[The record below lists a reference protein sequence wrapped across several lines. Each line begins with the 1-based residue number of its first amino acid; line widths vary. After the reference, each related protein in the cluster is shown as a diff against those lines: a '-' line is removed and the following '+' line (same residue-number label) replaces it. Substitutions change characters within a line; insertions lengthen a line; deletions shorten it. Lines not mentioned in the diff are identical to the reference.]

1 LERFARHKHS
11 SLFTNYRR
19 NNFYDFG
26 PLRLHN
32 KTFQQRDR
40 NKLECFQMTEIY
52 TLPKSS
58 SVPGPDLPYAV
69 ADAALV
75 EDGHGG
81 VVLVGGTDGAKELSS
96 LYRLEHA
103 GNGTSWCLPHIKL
116 LRP

>member
-1 LERFARHKHS
+1 
-11 SLFTNYRR
+11 
-19 NNFYDFG
+19 
-26 PLRLHN
+26 
-32 KTFQQRDR
+32 
-40 NKLECFQMTEIY
+40 MTEVY
-52 TLPKSS
+52 SSPKSS

-103 GNGTSWCLPHIKL
+103 GKDATWCQCYKTFYGRNLQIFVIS
-116 LRP
+116 